1 MYDSADGSLWGGGGS
16 KFHGGRR
23 ERKWEGR
30 RITLLWD
37 SSRASACEFT
47 LSPAQHDEEVLS
59 GPQLRGWTW
68 PQPQLDSGHV
78 HRQVHRA
85 LSQLTVAR
93 KPKWGLWFKMAQ

>member
-1 MYDSADGSLWGGGGS
+1 MTPQTGACGEVEDLSFTEAGEKESGKEGESLFCGI
-16 KFHGGRR
+16 RA
-23 ERKWEGR
+23 E
-30 RITLLWD
+30 LP
-37 SSRASACEFT
+37 RASSPF
-47 LSPAQHDEEVLS
+47 PAQHGEEVLS

-78 HRQVHRA
+78 HSQVHRA